1 MSDSPLQLGLLGAG
15 IAHSLS
21 PWIHGQAALRAG
33 VNLEYHLLETTPEQL
48 PERLKQLRHA
58 GFAGLNLTRPLK
70 SAVLPLLEDLT
81 PLASRAGSVNLLVP
95 GQRGWRGTSS
105 DGAGFLE
112 PLRVRGLEPTRV
124 RLLGA
129 GGAARAVAHALR
141 ARWPQVELELSARN
155 PRAARELAQ
164 SLPGP
169 AVCHVSH
176 DQLPGRPL
184 DLLVNATPV
193 GMAGEAAQE
202 VPFPLA
208 GLRDVRCVH
217 ELVSVPW
224 NTPLIKAARKA
235 GCTVIGGVEM
245 LVAQAAP
252 AFSLWTGSDFPL
264 AALTRLARLRVA
276 LAGKLARPVVLV
288 GLMGSGK
295 STLAPL
301 LGSAL
306 GLKWLDTDTVL
317 EQRLGAPI
325 AELFTRLGEARFREE
340 ERRAFVECLH
350 PDGPAIIATG
360 GGLAAQPGFLGE
372 FAARAYFA
380 HLHGEPE
387 LLWQRAGLQPL
398 SRRPLLA
405 AGGFAALDALYGQRL
420 PHYLDAEFQ
429 LELRAGE
436 AVPETMDRLLDVLE
450 TPLLESVC

>member
-1 MSDSPLQLGLLGAG
+1 M
-15 IAHSLS
+15 
-21 PWIHGQAALRAG
+21 
-33 VNLEYHLLETTPEQL
+33 NLEYHLLETTPEQL

-70 SAVLPLLEDLT
+70 SAVLLLLEDLT

-95 GQRGWRGTSS
+95 DSAAGAAPAAMARVFSS
-105 DGAGFLE
+105 L
-112 PLRVRGLEPTRV
+112 LRVRGLEPTRV

-164 SLPGP
+164 SLRTRRVPCV
-169 AVCHVSH
+169 ARSAA
-176 DQLPGRPL
+176 RTAL

-193 GMAGEAAQE
+193 GMAGGGCAGSALS
-202 VPFPLA
+202 LA

-306 GLKWLDTDTVL
+306 GLEWLDTDTVL